1 MKISSDHFIH
11 VAAGFM
17 PAGRRPG
24 QNMAAGLSLRNVAQ
38 VLNLRKFVIPGLLVL
53 FAAGAFAQGFLDLPP
68 GKWWKNEQIVQT
80 LGLSPDQQQKLDD
93 IMYAHL
99 EQMIDL
105 KAGFEKEELRLKQ
118 LLDLPKADEKK
129 LLDQATRAIEAQNK
143 LQLSRAAMFVKV
155 RMLLTPEQWEKI
167 KIKFQERRHDR
178 MQEMQQ
184 RRGMRGQPTPESGA
198 EPTPPGGEGVM

>member
-1 MKISSDHFIH
+1 MNIHF
-11 VAAGFM
+11 
-17 PAGRRPG
+17 
-24 QNMAAGLSLRNVAQ
+24 NVAQ
-38 VLNLRKFVIPGLLVL
+38 VLNLRTVVQALNLRRLILPSLLVL
-53 FAAGAFAQGFLDLPP
+53 FAAGALAKGFLDLPP

-118 LLDLPKADEKK
+118 LLDQPKIDEKK

-167 KIKFQERRHDR
+167 KVRFQQERHERR
-178 MQEMQQ
+178 MGLERREGHGQQ
-184 RRGMRGQPTPESGA
+184 PEPTPGA